1 MQSIMSSNRPLFLA
15 KWCGIPFIE
24 IALLLTTFAVDC
36 FSESDV
42 ELIYVIVLLSFIGLL
57 PLSFVP
63 IRIFYVDILFLL
75 LGVAGYLIIQYS
87 GETAGVGLGW
97 ICMLLLGLGVS
108 GVCCLIRRV
117 LALMLVC
124 R

>member
-1 MQSIMSSNRPLFLA
+1 MSSYRPLFLA

-24 IALLLTTFAVDC
+24 IALLLTMFAVDH

-42 ELIYVIVLLSFIGLL
+42 EFFYVIVLLSFLGLL
-57 PLSFVP
+57 PLSLVP
-63 IRIFYVDILFLL
+63 IRFFFVDILFVL

-97 ICMLLLGLGVS
+97 ICMLLLGLGVG

-117 LALMLVC
+117 LAITLLC